1 MDTTDATIEPTDT
14 TSPSADERAIVA
26 ECRACHAEDREI
38 SDACARA
45 IAALWQDGQRS
56 RAHAFASTGAIL
68 SDADP
73 ATDTPD
79 EIRYHDSNAPT
90 LLWREIF
97 LATTN
102 DNGTRRTQYEV
113 LDPDWRLAAD
123 MFGTYL
129 AHRTA
134 RGPQPGW
141 SSLWPRP

>member
-1 MDTTDATIEPTDT
+1 MDTTGTTADPADT
-14 TSPSADERAIVA
+14 TPPSGDERAIFA
-26 ECRACHAEDREI
+26 ECRACHAEGREI

-45 IAALWQDGQRS
+45 IVALWQDGQRS

-68 SDADP
+68 SDADL
-73 ATDTPD
+73 AMDTPGD
-79 EIRYHDSNAPT
+79 IRDHDSNAPT

-102 DNGTRRTQYEV
+102 ENGARCTQYQA

-129 AHRTA
+129 THRTA

-141 SSLWPRP
+141 SGLWPRP